1 MFLEISS
8 SCNNSM
14 LFTFL
19 GVVKALLNILHIIVP
34 LLLIL
39 SLTITIT
46 KLVQDPDEKKAPKK
60 IVNSV
65 IATVVI
71 FFLPTIINVVIDLV
85 AGESNFSNC
94 WEKASIRSNLSFQY
108 QEINGNNK
116 QKINNNGYEPGNKQ
130 NNNGN
135 SSGSNATSTV
145 NGVKLPFDL
154 EHAIKV
160 GESIHTSRNGNL
172 KWQGKI
178 IHSVGGTIGAYE
190 EVINIFNGTDYHI
203 YEIYDILVKAH
214 PKLVYKHIE
223 PYECEDINA
232 KFGFTKSRA
241 PANINEVDKALSQGK
256 LVQLMV
262 GTNKWR
268 NDKGKLVNWPGGHT
282 GLIFYFDGK
291 YYHMKAAGKI
301 NQKNAIY
308 TRQQLIDWIGNSR
321 KRLVIYTK
329 NKQ

>member
-39 SLTITIT
+39 SLTFTIT

-85 AGESNFSNC
+85 AGESN
-94 WEKASIRSNLSFQY
+94 
-108 QEINGNNK
+108 
-116 QKINNNGYEPGNKQ
+116 
-130 NNNGN
+130 
-135 SSGSNATSTV
+135 
-145 NGVKLPFDL
+145 
-154 EHAIKV
+154 
-160 GESIHTSRNGNL
+160 
-172 KWQGKI
+172 
-178 IHSVGGTIGAYE
+178 
-190 EVINIFNGTDYHI
+190 
-203 YEIYDILVKAH
+203 
-214 PKLVYKHIE
+214 
-223 PYECEDINA
+223 
-232 KFGFTKSRA
+232 
-241 PANINEVDKALSQGK
+241 
-256 LVQLMV
+256 
-262 GTNKWR
+262 
-268 NDKGKLVNWPGGHT
+268 
-282 GLIFYFDGK
+282 
-291 YYHMKAAGKI
+291 
-301 NQKNAIY
+301 QKNAIY